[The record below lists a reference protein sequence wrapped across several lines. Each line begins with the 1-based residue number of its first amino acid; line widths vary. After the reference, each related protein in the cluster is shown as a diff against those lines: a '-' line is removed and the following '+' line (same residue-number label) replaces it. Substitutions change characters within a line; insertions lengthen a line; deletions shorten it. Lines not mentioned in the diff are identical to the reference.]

1 MSYVDIKVE
10 SNSNMTHVIFVT
22 RLKLFMALENTSK
35 TFYEYILYIEGF
47 IIKDKPYEGNF

>member
-1 MSYVDIKVE
+1 
-10 SNSNMTHVIFVT
+10 
-22 RLKLFMALENTSK
+22 MALENTSK